1 MNRNQMEKHNT
12 NTKAIKKRFGI
23 ITFTL
28 QKKGHQLLQ
37 IKVLSLHL
45 MTIKCEKLCWK
56 NKKLGFKIEFFTGIS
71 SIDKAYGSNM
81 CPHKEAKN
89 HEQRI
94 NYICN

>member
-1 MNRNQMEKHNT
+1 
-12 NTKAIKKRFGI
+12 
-23 ITFTL
+23 
-28 QKKGHQLLQ
+28 
-37 IKVLSLHL
+37 